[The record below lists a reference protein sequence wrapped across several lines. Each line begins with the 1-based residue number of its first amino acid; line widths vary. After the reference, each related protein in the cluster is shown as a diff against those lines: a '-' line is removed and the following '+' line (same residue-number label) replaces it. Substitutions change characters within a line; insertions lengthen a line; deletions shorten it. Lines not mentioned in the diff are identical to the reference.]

1 MTLDVKK
8 LLVNIIKKQMKI
20 QHMDAPVE
28 VFKKE
33 NIPDKISKKIA
44 AEFGDDYLLDS
55 NMIVFYRGDFDKDKI
70 ETLFN
75 ITNKAF
81 GEDANRMTIGDFK
94 RFSLDGGP
102 MEQPGEQKDAE
113 PEDANELSADQQEED
128 ADDSADDSI
137 EDQEADVD
145 NDQDNADA
153 VQQTVD
159 DEDEEDK
166 QLDKEVDEIVN
177 EDDEAEAAQAGEAQP
192 APLGNSYL
200 FLKITTK

>member
-1 MTLDVKK
+1 
-8 LLVNIIKKQMKI
+8 MKI

-33 NIPDKISKKIA
+33 NIPEKISKKIA
-44 AEFGDDYLLDS
+44 AEFGEDYLLDS
-55 NMIVFYRGDFDKDKI
+55 NMIVFYRGEFDKDKI

-102 MEQPGEQKDAE
+102 MEQPGEQAEAPQENADTQAEQSAVDDENSDASNDEE
-113 PEDANELSADQQEED
+113 PAADNNVE
-128 ADDSADDSI
+128 
-137 EDQEADVD
+137 
-145 NDQDNADA
+145 QDNADA

-166 QLDKEVDEIVN
+166 QLDKEVDDIVN
-177 EDDEAEAAQAGEAQP
+177 EDDEVAEPQP
-192 APLGNSYL
+192 APPPLGNSYL